1 MLELERRESGKSPE
15 FPGEI
20 GIADLG
26 RVDAGQASKGR
37 GHHLDSPRLIEGI
50 EVVVVAAEAVAF
62 VIAFGATLAVG
73 WRAVVVAGLVI
84 VLIWAFFLSV
94 VAKVSDAEIFVGV
107 TPEDA
112 FLVALVIG
120 LPLYAGWALGVGA
133 ATLAR
138 SWAARR
144 G

>member
-1 MLELERRESGKSPE
+1 M
-15 FPGEI
+15 
-20 GIADLG
+20 
-26 RVDAGQASKGR
+26 
-37 GHHLDSPRLIEGI
+37 
-50 EVVVVAAEAVAF
+50 VVAAEAVAF